1 MPDGIS
7 SARAFSPAGA
17 DRDRQASAEPLV
29 TRRSTSSFQHE
40 NAILLDACRIGP
52 PARPAPAA
60 SCNWDYLLRAATYQ
74 GVAPLLHEWG
84 GHASPGPPPEIASRL
99 YHHYWA
105 THFRNRALLAEL
117 EAIAEAAAAAGV
129 DVVPLKGADL
139 AARVY
144 PSPALRPM
152 SDVDL
157 LVRAEHLDRMR
168 DVLQSR
174 GYEDFSM
181 SMSYVDD
188 QRLDRGSFEH
198 RWQGSRDGVHI
209 LVEFRAEPM
218 EPSVCRLA
226 DLDPALSLA
235 LREHTAAMWSRR
247 VATPAGPRLSAGD
260 LFLHVATHLAAKH
273 GEFRL
278 IWLHDLARTAASP
291 APLDW
296 AALGAA
302 AGRLQVSGPVYAAM
316 QAAARLMAAPIGD
329 AALEQFQRAAQPH
342 AHGLL
347 RNWEQQTLAREAERL
362 RTADLTQEGPALSRL
377 VTGLGRLRGW
387 RSRLRALRWVA
398 LPSRAYLD
406 RWPDY
411 RSAPRA
417 FGYAGAWFRRYRGAV
432 ARRLRRRPLP

>member
-1 MPDGIS
+1 MLTTRHPAS
-7 SARAFSPAGA
+7 SFPHENALLFDACGVGRPA
-17 DRDRQASAEPLV
+17 
-29 TRRSTSSFQHE
+29 RRST
-40 NAILLDACRIGP
+40 
-52 PARPAPAA
+52 A
-60 SCNWDYLLRAATYQ
+60 SCDWDYLLRAATYQ
-74 GVAPLLHEWG
+74 GVAPLLHEWAA
-84 GHASPGPPPEIASRL
+84 HAAPGPSPEIASRL

-117 EAIAEAAAAAGV
+117 AEISSAAAAAGI

-168 DVLQSR
+168 ALLQSR

-188 QRLDRGSFEH
+188 ERLDRGSFEH
-198 RWQGSRDGVHI
+198 RWQGSRDGVGI
-209 LVEFRAEPM
+209 LIEFRAEPM

-226 DLDPALSLA
+226 DLDPALAGA
-235 LREHTAAMWSRR
+235 LREHTAAMWSRL
-247 VATPAGPRLSAGD
+247 VPTPAGPRLSAGD

-278 IWLHDLARTAASP
+278 IWLHDLARLAASP
-291 APLDW
+291 MSLDW
-296 AALGAA
+296 SAMGAA

-316 QAAARLMAAPIGD
+316 LAAVRLMGAPIAGADLAQFERAARPSAG
-329 AALEQFQRAAQPH
+329 
-342 AHGLL
+342 GLL
-347 RNWEQQTLAREAERL
+347 RGWERQALTRETDRL
-362 RTADLTQEGPALSRL
+362 TTADLTQEGPALSRL
-377 VTGLGRLRGW
+377 VAGLGRLRGW

-411 RSAPRA
+411 RRAPQA
-417 FGYAGAWFRRYRGAV
+417 FGYAGAWVRRYRSAL
-432 ARRLRRRPLP
+432 ARRFRRRSLP